1 MSAGSIVFGLVFGLL
16 GLILVA
22 LVAVGL
28 PGTWLLIGTAAL
40 VELLDG
46 LVLGSGDAGAVVTF
60 GWPLLL
66 GTTGLAAFG
75 EVLEFFSGAAG
86 ARFGG
91 GTRRGFWGALI
102 GGIAGA
108 VLLTVGLPIPV
119 VGALIG
125 ALVGTFVGAWL
136 GEATSPRPRSR
147 EETIRAAGAAVAG
160 HVGGLLGKL
169 GVGILVWILLV
180 RAAVLS

>member
-66 GTTGLAAFG
+66 
-75 EVLEFFSGAAG
+75 
-86 ARFGG
+86 
-91 GTRRGFWGALI
+91 
-102 GGIAGA
+102 
-108 VLLTVGLPIPV
+108 
-119 VGALIG
+119 
-125 ALVGTFVGAWL
+125 
-136 GEATSPRPRSR
+136 
-147 EETIRAAGAAVAG
+147 
-160 HVGGLLGKL
+160 
-169 GVGILVWILLV
+169 
-180 RAAVLS
+180 